1 MAKER
6 KVAKSAS
13 SRAQPESYWKLS
25 MRPLHILVFL
35 APLIA
40 LYELGSILYLADDQR
55 GVIATVRAWSI
66 LSRFFETFGVASL
79 HLPAAGLVIV
89 LLVWH
94 FFLRD
99 SWRVRPPVIAGMAV
113 ESVLWCLPLI
123 VFGMLIAQGL
133 SSGLIQSN
141 GSANASFATLPW
153 QSRLILSAGAGLYE
167 ELLFRL
173 ILISGVH
180 FLVVDLARQSEGVG
194 FVIAAVV
201 SAVAFALY
209 HNISHPR
216 GGADLALLASYS
228 VAGLYF
234 AALFLLR
241 GFGVAVMTHA
251 LYDVVVL
258 IAAPASVAAVNGS

>member
-1 MAKER
+1 MPRER
-6 KVAKSAS
+6 KGSKSAAH
-13 SRAQPESYWKLS
+13 RLHAESYWRLS
-25 MRPLHILVFL
+25 TRPLHILVFL
-35 APLIA
+35 APVIA
-40 LYELGSILYLADDQR
+40 LYELGSIFFLADAER
-55 GVIATVRAWSI
+55 GVISTVRAWSI
-66 LSRFFETFGVASL
+66 LSRFFELFGVASL

-89 LLVWH
+89 LLTWH

-99 SWRVRPPVIAGMAV
+99 SWKVRPPVIAGMTV

-133 SSGLIQSN
+133 KTGLIQ
-141 GSANASFATLPW
+141 GSGHDAAKGFASLPW

-173 ILISGVH
+173 ILISAVH

-209 HNISHPR
+209 HNISHPS

-228 VAGLYF
+228 MAGLYF

-241 GFGVAVMTHA
+241 GFGVAVMTHT

-258 IAAPASVAAVNGS
+258 IAAPASVAAAQG

>member
-1 MAKER
+1 MARER
-6 KVAKSAS
+6 KGTKNAPHRAS
-13 SRAQPESYWKLS
+13 GESYWKLS

-35 APLIA
+35 SPLIA

-99 SWRVRPPVIAGMAV
+99 PWRVRPPVIAGMAI
-113 ESVLWCLPLI
+113 ESVLWCMPLL
-123 VFGMLIAQGL
+123 VFGMLIAQSL
-133 SSGLIQSN
+133 STGLIQ
-141 GSANASFATLPW
+141 GGGAGASDFASLPW

-209 HNISHPR
+209 HNIAHPS

-228 VAGLYF
+228 LAGLYF

-258 IAAPASVAAVNGS
+258 IAAPASVAAIGGS